1 MDGRVD
7 EASGVTSSATVPV
20 LVALAVLVVVSPR
33 SRPPLRV
40 AALSRHVTG
49 PRRVPLLTRAATGLT
64 PAVAAERVGRAVA
77 AVVGFDLD
85 AGRARR
91 LGQTLVVGLAAGAVY
106 PLFVAPAAAL
116 AWVAPAWAERNRRR
130 RQQVEVVNETPDLV
144 ELFRLAIG
152 AGLTVHLAVEAIV
165 PRARGITGQA
175 LAAVP
180 GRVALGMRLTD
191 ALDPVAECGD
201 GVRPL
206 VAALVASERYGVALG
221 ASLEQVALEARLSRR
236 RRAEEAARR
245 LPVLLLFPLVVC
257 ILPAFVLLTVVPRL
271 IGSLPRITG

>member
-1 MDGRVD
+1 M
-7 EASGVTSSATVPV
+7 TSSATVPV